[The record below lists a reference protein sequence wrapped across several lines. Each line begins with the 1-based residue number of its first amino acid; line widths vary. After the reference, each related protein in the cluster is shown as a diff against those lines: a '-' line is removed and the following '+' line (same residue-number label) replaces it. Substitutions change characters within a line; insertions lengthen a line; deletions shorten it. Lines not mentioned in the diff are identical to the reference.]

1 MENIINK
8 NFKRKNT
15 EFSDTFTVN
24 SVENGFVLFT
34 NGAKCKLET
43 LQSDFE
49 QIDNY
54 TQQISENLE
63 TQINE
68 INPETFFDGGI
79 DMNLVNTFENVSKG
93 QITNIGPS
101 KQTVASKVVIKEDDG
116 RVKEQIYQPTTNTTE
131 QPQVQQNNILNR
143 NDNAQTQQFVNT
155 VQTPN
160 EIRLPEQDTFDRLK
174 KSEDVEFLIPIKI
187 KLPKASK
194 IEVMNDLFET
204 SLTSYLAKQTV
215 SDFLKNPKTLQTT
228 IQKCIEEQVDNNL
241 NSVTNTKQPKQ
252 KKEKQK
258 GKVTVTE
265 LKTYDVAQTGSITA
279 QTGSITALT
288 AQTEISDI
296 DKKLRPE
303 IKEWDGDVKKL
314 ISITNN
320 VQYEIINKKID
331 ELKELNKS
339 GDISFEDL
347 DKLEDLVLTYKM
359 NNNLL

>member
-15 EFSDTFTVN
+15 EFSDTFTVSN
-24 SVENGFVLFT
+24 IENGFVIFS
-34 NGAKCKLET
+34 NGAKCKIET

-49 QIDNY
+49 EIHNY
-54 TQQISENLE
+54 TQQISENLN
-63 TQINE
+63 NE
-68 INPETFFDGGI
+68 NVVIDPETFFDGNV

-93 QITNIGPS
+93 QITNIGPT
-101 KQTVASKVVIKEDDG
+101 KQLTPSKVVIKEDDG
-116 RVKEQIYQPTTNTTE
+116 RIKEQIYQPINTNTDQT
-131 QPQVQQNNILNR
+131 QQNNLLNR
-143 NDNAQTQQFVNT
+143 LDNVQQPISNVNNT
-155 VQTPN
+155 VQTTN

-215 SDFLKNPKTLQTT
+215 SDFLKNPKNLQTT

-241 NSVTNTKQPKQ
+241 NNVTNTKQPKQ

-265 LKTYDVAQTGSITA
+265 LKTYDVPQTGSIT
-279 QTGSITALT
+279 SVS
-288 AQTEISDI
+288 EISDV
-296 DKKLRPE
+296 DKMLRPE
-303 IKEWDGDVKKL
+303 IKEQDGDVSKL
-314 ISITNN
+314 MSITNN
-320 VQYEIINKKID
+320 VQFEIINKKIN
-331 ELKELNKS
+331 ELKELNKN
-339 GDISFEDL
+339 GDATADQIKDL